1 MARKRKHDGGIYRR
15 PDSAVWWMWYRDREG
30 RRQLE
35 STSTEDWNEA
45 QQRLRERLQARDQN
59 MLLVVRKGE
68 QLAFQDWR
76 SFFWRIIP
84 GRHFELRKR
93 IQRIGERSSTWP
105 PRLEHAS

>member
-45 QQRLRERLQARDQN
+45 QQRLRERLP
-59 MLLVVRKGE
+59 LGTKTCCWSCEKGSS
-68 QLAFQDWR
+68 LHFKTGR